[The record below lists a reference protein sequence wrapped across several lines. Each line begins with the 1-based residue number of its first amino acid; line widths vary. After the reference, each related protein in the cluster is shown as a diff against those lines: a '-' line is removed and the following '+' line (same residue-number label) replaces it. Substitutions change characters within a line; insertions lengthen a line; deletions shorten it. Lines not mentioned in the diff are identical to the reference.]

1 MKKIYNLFVVLAA
14 VMLIAACGKESN
26 PYQEPDKTIEVVATD
41 VVFGPEGGNGEVE
54 FTASGTVGVVSN
66 RDWCTASVAG
76 TKVNVTVTE
85 WEGVETR
92 YAILT
97 LKCGAY
103 SVDVT
108 VQQNG
113 TILGGLTGAEIVAD
127 SKGTTQ
133 VFEVKVSGRV
143 TTSSAVDWASA
154 SYADGIV
161 TVTVD
166 ANADPATRFGDVT
179 VSAGENS
186 HSISIKQYPEFKTTA
201 SWTLSYDGRA
211 RSSSGTLYE
220 VISNEVEAGSSEG
233 LYFLTMSSE
242 AAYKASKIKKLDD
255 FIAAVAAEAEEEI
268 AYLVEYYTAFGYE
281 VTPADFM
288 YEDSDYDFF
297 AIQEPGKYY
306 AVAAGYDEEGYPTG
320 LFSYSEF
327 EVIEVKNAAGW
338 NAEYAGP
345 YVYGSTV
352 YDMVDFTAGDEDSY
366 YAVVMNEAD
375 YEKYYYSDVTNLIND
390 YVPYIIDTKPAL
402 RKGPKTLYFNKFGNG
417 NWHTFMIGF
426 DEEYNPTGKYFVG
439 TFKIDE
445 KPTEAYKAWLGD
457 WQITTPRDGNLDV
470 WTFEQGIINKS
481 YLINNF
487 GGHPYADFGWTVTI
501 DFNSEDGS
509 ISCENGQVLGA
520 DFTTSGKTCTP
531 TLLSKAVNPS
541 TGGVSRISG
550 TFTVFTGEIGA
561 DGNATLTPGTV
572 TISSWTPQTNPIS
585 GVQIYGIYSGG
596 AYYWR
601 KETPLPNILYPY
613 TGDSAPKKANAYLN
627 MNAFNES
634 YEPAEEMPYLME
646 APVVEVAEAASKAV
660 ATKRLAVKADK
671 QYRRK

>member
-113 TILGGLTGAEIVAD
+113 TILGGLTGAVVVAD
-127 SKGTTQ
+127 CKGTTQ
-133 VFEVKVSGRV
+133 VFEVKVSGSV
-143 TTSSAVDWASA
+143 TTSSAVDWASV
-154 SYADGIV
+154 SYVDGVV

-166 ANADPATRFGDVT
+166 ANADPFTRFGEVT
-179 VSAGENS
+179 VAAGDNA
-186 HSISIKQYPEFKTTA
+186 HAISIKQYPEFKTTA
-201 SWTLSYDGRA
+201 SWDVYYGGRA

-220 VISNEVEAGSSEG
+220 VIANDVEAGSSEG

-242 AAYKASKIKKLDD
+242 AAYKASNIEKLDD
-255 FIAAVAAEAEEEI
+255 FIASVAAEAEEEI
-268 AYLVEYYTAFGYE
+268 AYLVEYYALFGYE
-281 VTPADFM
+281 LTPADFM

-306 AVAAGYDEEGYPTG
+306 AVAAGYDEDGYPTG
-320 LFSYSEF
+320 LYSYNEF
-327 EVIEVKNAAGW
+327 EVIEVKNAEGW

-345 YVYGSTV
+345 YVSGSTV

-366 YAVVMNEAD
+366 YVVVMNEAD

-390 YVPYIIDTKPAL
+390 YVPYIIENKPAL

-439 TFKIDE
+439 SFKIDE

-470 WTFEQGIINKS
+470 WTFEQGVINKS
-481 YLINNF
+481 YFINNF
-487 GGHPYADFGWTVTI
+487 GGHATSLGWTVVI
-501 DFNSEDGS
+501 DFKAEDGS
-509 ISCENGQVLGA
+509 ISCANGQVVGPA
-520 DFTTSGKTCTP
+520 YTSSGESRTP
-531 TLLSKAVNPS
+531 TLLAKAINPS

-561 DGNATLTPGTV
+561 EGNATLTPGTV
-572 TISSWTPQTNPIS
+572 TISSWNPPEQPIS
-585 GVQIYGIYSGG
+585 GVQIYAIG
-596 AYYWR
+596 ATGVSYKK
-601 KETPLPNILYPY
+601 KETPLPNILVPY
-613 TGDSAPKKANAYLN
+613 TGDSAPKKANTYLDA
-627 MNAFNES
+627 NAFYES
-634 YEPAEEMPYLME
+634 YEPVEEMPYLME

>member
-108 VQQNG
+108 VQQSG

-133 VFEVKVSGRV
+133 VFEVKVSGSV

-166 ANADPATRFGDVT
+166 ANADPFTRFGEVT
-179 VSAGENS
+179 VAAGDNA
-186 HSISIKQYPEFKTTA
+186 HAISIKQYPEFKTTA
-201 SWTLSYDGRA
+201 SWDVYYGGRA

-220 VISNEVEAGSSEG
+220 VIANEVEAGSSEG

-268 AYLVEYYTAFGYE
+268 AYLVEYYTEFGYE

-306 AVAAGYDEEGYPTG
+306 AVAAGYDEDGYPTG
-320 LFSYSEF
+320 LYSYSEF
-327 EVIEVKNAAGW
+327 EVIEVKNAPGW
-338 NAEYAGP
+338 DATYAGP
-345 YVYGSTV
+345 YVAGSTV

-366 YAVVMNEAD
+366 YVVVMNEAD

-390 YVPYIIDTKPAL
+390 YVPYIIDNKPAL

-439 TFKIDE
+439 SFKIDE

-487 GGHPYADFGWTVTI
+487 GGHPASFGWTVTI
-501 DFNSEDGS
+501 DFKAEDGS
-509 ISCENGQVLGA
+509 ISCANGQVVGA
-520 DFTTSGKTCTP
+520 DVTSSGETRTP
-531 TLLSKAVNPS
+531 TLLAKAINPS

-561 DGNATLTPGTV
+561 EGNATLTPGTV
-572 TISSWTPQTNPIS
+572 TISSWNPPEQPIS
-585 GVQIYGIYSGG
+585 GVQLYAVGNSG
-596 AYYWR
+596 ASYWR
-601 KETPLPNILYPY
+601 KETPLPNVLVPY
-613 TGDSAPKKANAYLN
+613 EGDSAPKKANAYLN
-627 MNAFNES
+627 LNAFTES
-634 YEPAEEMPYLME
+634 YEPAAEMPYLME

>member
-133 VFEVKVSGRV
+133 VFEVKVSGSV
-143 TTSSAVDWASA
+143 TTSSAVDWASV
-154 SYADGIV
+154 SYVDGVV

-166 ANADPATRFGDVT
+166 ANADPATRFGEVT
-179 VSAGENS
+179 VAAGENS

-268 AYLVEYYTAFGYE
+268 AYLVEYYTMFGYE

-327 EVIEVKNAAGW
+327 EVIEVKNAEGW

-345 YVYGSTV
+345 YVAGSTV

-366 YAVVMNEAD
+366 YAVVMDSES
-375 YEKYYYSDVTNLIND
+375 YEKYYYSDITNLIND
-390 YVPYIIDTKPAL
+390 YVPYIIETQPTL
-402 RKGPKTLYFNKFGNG
+402 RTGNKTLYYSKFSNG
-417 NWHTFMIGF
+417 TWLTVMIGF
-426 DEEYNPTGKYFVG
+426 DSEYNPTGKYFVG
-439 TFKIDE
+439 AFKIDE

-457 WQITTPRDGNLDV
+457 WQITTPRVQNEVANYDV
-470 WTFEQGIINKS
+470 WTIEQGLVNGS
-481 YLINNF
+481 YFVNNF
-487 GGHPYADFGWTVTI
+487 GGHPTSFGWTVTLN
-501 DFNSEDGS
+501 FNATTNE
-509 ISCENGQVLGA
+509 ISCDNGQVVGPDGTSSGA
-520 DFTTSGKTCTP
+520 TYTP
-531 TLLSKAVNPS
+531 TLLAKVLIGTSNYRF
-541 TGGVSRISG
+541 TG
-550 TFTVFTGEIGA
+550 TFTVFTGVINS
-561 DGNATLTPGTV
+561 DGDIELTPGTV
-572 TISSWTPQTNPIS
+572 NYQGAKQTIT
-585 GVQIYGIYSGG
+585 GVQLYGIKSSG
-596 AYYWR
+596 ASYWR
-601 KETPLPNILYPY
+601 TETPLPNVLKPY
-613 TGDSAPKKANAYLN
+613 EGDSAPKKANAYLN
-627 MNAFNES
+627 LNAFTES
-634 YEPAEEMPYLME
+634 YEPAAEMPYLME

>member
-133 VFEVKVSGRV
+133 VFEVKVSGSV
-143 TTSSAVDWASA
+143 TTSSAVDWASV
-154 SYADGIV
+154 SYVDGVV

-166 ANADPATRFGDVT
+166 ANADPFTRFGEVT
-179 VSAGENS
+179 VAAGENS

-201 SWTLSYDGRA
+201 SWTLSYEGRA

-255 FIAAVAAEAEEEI
+255 FIAAVAAEAEEVI
-268 AYLVEYYTAFGYE
+268 AYLVEYYAMYGYE

-306 AVAAGYDEEGYPTG
+306 AVAAGYDEDGYPTG

-352 YDMVDFTAGDEDSY
+352 YDMVDFTAGEEDSY

-390 YVPYIIDTKPAL
+390 YVPYIIENKPAL

-470 WTFEQGIINKS
+470 WTFEQGVINKS
-481 YLINNF
+481 YFINNF
-487 GGHPYADFGWTVTI
+487 GGHPASFGWTVTI
-501 DFNSEDGS
+501 DFNAEDGS
-509 ISCENGQVLGA
+509 ISCANGQVVGA
-520 DFTTSGKTCTP
+520 DVTESGETRTP
-531 TLLSKAVNPS
+531 TLLAKVLIGTSNYRF
-541 TGGVSRISG
+541 TG
-550 TFTVFTGEIGA
+550 TFTVFTGAINT
-561 DGNATLTPGTV
+561 DGDIELTPGTV
-572 TISSWTPQTNPIS
+572 TYQGAKQTIT
-585 GVQIYGIYSGG
+585 GVQLYAVGKNG
-596 AYYWR
+596 ATYWT
-601 KETPLPNILYPY
+601 KETPLPNILKPY
-613 TGDSAPKKANAYLN
+613 EGDSAPKKANAYLN
-627 MNAFNES
+627 LNAFTES
-634 YEPAEEMPYLME
+634 YEPAAEMPYLME

>member
-133 VFEVKVSGRV
+133 VFEVKVSGSV
-143 TTSSAVDWASA
+143 TTSSAVDWASV
-154 SYADGIV
+154 SYVDGVV

-166 ANADPATRFGDVT
+166 ANADPFTRFGEVT
-179 VSAGENS
+179 VAAGENS

-201 SWTLSYDGRA
+201 SWTLSYEGRA

-220 VISNEVEAGSSEG
+220 VIANEVEAGSSEG

-255 FIAAVAAEAEEEI
+255 FIAAVAAEAEEVI
-268 AYLVEYYTAFGYE
+268 AYLVEYYALFGYE

-306 AVAAGYDEEGYPTG
+306 AVAAGYDEDGYPTG

-327 EVIEVKNAAGW
+327 EVIEVKNAEGW

-352 YDMVDFTAGDEDSY
+352 YDMVDFTAGEDDSY
-366 YAVVMNEAD
+366 YVVVMNEAD

-390 YVPYIIDTKPAL
+390 YVPYIIENKPAL

-439 TFKIDE
+439 AFKIDE

-470 WTFEQGIINKS
+470 WTFEQGVINKS
-481 YLINNF
+481 YFINNF
-487 GGHPYADFGWTVTI
+487 GGHPASLGWTVTI
-501 DFNSEDGS
+501 DFNAKDGS
-509 ISCENGQVLGA
+509 ISCANGQVVGA
-520 DFTTSGKTCTP
+520 DVTVSGESRTP
-531 TLLSKAVNPS
+531 TLLAKAINPS
-541 TGGVSRISG
+541 TGGVSIISG

-561 DGNATLTPGTV
+561 EGNATLTPGTV
-572 TISSWTPQTNPIS
+572 TISSWNPPEQPIS
-585 GVQIYGIYSGG
+585 GVQLYVVGKNGTSYS
-596 AYYWR
+596 R
-601 KETPLPNILYPY
+601 KETPLPNVLVPY
-613 TGDSAPKKANAYLN
+613 EGDSAPKKANAYLN
-627 MNAFNES
+627 LNAFTES
-634 YEPAEEMPYLME
+634 YEPAAEMPYLME

>member
-133 VFEVKVSGRV
+133 VFEVKVSGSV
-143 TTSSAVDWASA
+143 TTSSAVDWASV
-154 SYADGIV
+154 SYVDGVV

-166 ANADPATRFGDVT
+166 ANADPFTRFGEVT
-179 VSAGENS
+179 VAAGENS

-201 SWTLSYDGRA
+201 SWTLSYEGRA

-220 VISNEVEAGSSEG
+220 VIANEVEAGSSEG

-268 AYLVEYYTAFGYE
+268 AYLVEYYTEFGYE

-327 EVIEVKNAAGW
+327 EVIEVKNAEGW

-345 YVYGSTV
+345 YVSGSTV
-352 YDMVDFTAGDEDSY
+352 YDMVDFTAGEEDSY
-366 YAVVMNEAD
+366 YTVVMDSES
-375 YEKYYYSDVTNLIND
+375 YEKYYYSDITNLIND
-390 YVPYIIDTKPAL
+390 YVPYIIETQPTL
-402 RKGPKTLYFNKFGNG
+402 RTGNKTLYYSKFSNG
-417 NWHTFMIGF
+417 TWLTVMIGF
-426 DEEYNPTGKYFVG
+426 DSEYNPTGKYFVG
-439 TFKIDE
+439 AFKIDE

-470 WTFEQGIINKS
+470 WTFEQGVINKS
-481 YLINNF
+481 YFINNF
-487 GGHPYADFGWTVTI
+487 GGHATSLGWTVVI
-501 DFNSEDGS
+501 DFKAEDGS
-509 ISCENGQVLGA
+509 ISCANGQVVGPA
-520 DFTTSGKTCTP
+520 YTSSNESRTP
-531 TLLSKAVNPS
+531 TLLAKAINPS

-561 DGNATLTPGTV
+561 EGNATLTPGTV
-572 TISSWTPQTNPIS
+572 TISSWNPPEQPIS
-585 GVQIYGIYSGG
+585 GVQIYAIG
-596 AYYWR
+596 ATGASYKK
-601 KETPLPNILYPY
+601 KETPLPNILVPY
-613 TGDSAPKKANAYLN
+613 TGDSAPKKANTYLDA
-627 MNAFNES
+627 NAFYES

>member
-108 VQQNG
+108 VQQSG

-133 VFEVKVSGRV
+133 VFEVKVSGSV

-268 AYLVEYYTAFGYE
+268 AYLVEYYAMFGYE

-306 AVAAGYDEEGYPTG
+306 AVAAGYDEDGYPTG

-366 YAVVMNEAD
+366 YVVVMNEAD

-390 YVPYIIDTKPAL
+390 YVPYIIENKPAL

-439 TFKIDE
+439 SFKIDE

-470 WTFEQGIINKS
+470 WTFEQGVINKS
-481 YLINNF
+481 YFINNF
-487 GGHPYADFGWTVTI
+487 GGHATSLGWTVVI
-501 DFNSEDGS
+501 DFKAEDGS
-509 ISCENGQVLGA
+509 ISCANGQVVGPA
-520 DFTTSGKTCTP
+520 YTSSGESRTP
-531 TLLSKAVNPS
+531 TLLAKAINPS

-561 DGNATLTPGTV
+561 EGNATLTPGTV
-572 TISSWTPQTNPIS
+572 TISSWNPPEQPIS
-585 GVQIYGIYSGG
+585 GVQIYAIG
-596 AYYWR
+596 ATGTSYKK
-601 KETPLPNILYPY
+601 KETPLPNILVPY
-613 TGDSAPKKANAYLN
+613 TGDSAPKKANTYLDA
-627 MNAFNES
+627 NAFYES

>member
-133 VFEVKVSGRV
+133 VFEVKVSGSV
-143 TTSSAVDWASA
+143 TTSSAVDWASV
-154 SYADGIV
+154 SYVDGVV

-166 ANADPATRFGDVT
+166 ANADPFTRFGEVT
-179 VSAGENS
+179 VAAGENS

-242 AAYKASKIKKLDD
+242 AAFKASKIKKLDD
-255 FIAAVAAEAEEEI
+255 FIAAVAAEAEETRI
-268 AYLVEYYTAFGYE
+268 QTMISSLSRSLASTMQLPLVMTRMVILPVCTLTASSRLSRLRMLKVGMQSMPDLMYLVQL
-281 VTPADFM
+281 FM
-288 YEDSDYDFF
+288 TWLISP
-297 AIQEPGKYY
+297 Q
-306 AVAAGYDEEGYPTG
+306 
-320 LFSYSEF
+320 
-327 EVIEVKNAAGW
+327 VK
-338 NAEYAGP
+338 
-345 YVYGSTV
+345 
-352 YDMVDFTAGDEDSY
+352 
-366 YAVVMNEAD
+366 
-375 YEKYYYSDVTNLIND
+375 KI
-390 YVPYIIDTKPAL
+390 
-402 RKGPKTLYFNKFGNG
+402 
-417 NWHTFMIGF
+417 HTM
-426 DEEYNPTGKYFVG
+426 
-439 TFKIDE
+439 
-445 KPTEAYKAWLGD
+445 L
-457 WQITTPRDGNLDV
+457 
-470 WTFEQGIINKS
+470 
-481 YLINNF
+481 
-487 GGHPYADFGWTVTI
+487 
-501 DFNSEDGS
+501 
-509 ISCENGQVLGA
+509 
-520 DFTTSGKTCTP
+520 
-531 TLLSKAVNPS
+531 
-541 TGGVSRISG
+541 
-550 TFTVFTGEIGA
+550 
-561 DGNATLTPGTV
+561 
-572 TISSWTPQTNPIS
+572 
-585 GVQIYGIYSGG
+585 
-596 AYYWR
+596 
-601 KETPLPNILYPY
+601 
-613 TGDSAPKKANAYLN
+613 
-627 MNAFNES
+627 
-634 YEPAEEMPYLME
+634 
-646 APVVEVAEAASKAV
+646 
-660 ATKRLAVKADK
+660 
-671 QYRRK
+671 

>member
-85 WEGVETR
+85 WEGVESR
-92 YAILT
+92 YAVLT

-108 VQQNG
+108 VQQSG

-133 VFEVKVSGRV
+133 VFEVKVSGAV
-143 TTSSAVDWASA
+143 TTTSNVDWASA

-268 AYLVEYYTAFGYE
+268 AYLVEYYAMYGYE

-320 LFSYSEF
+320 LYSYSEF

-366 YAVVMNEAD
+366 YVVVMNEAD

-390 YVPYIIDTKPAL
+390 YVPYIIENKPAL
-402 RKGPKTLYFNKFGNG
+402 RKGSKTLYFNKFGNG

-457 WQITTPRDGNLDV
+457 WQITTPRDGNHDV
-470 WTFEQGIINKS
+470 WTFEQGVINKS
-481 YLINNF
+481 YFINNF
-487 GGHPYADFGWTVTI
+487 GGHPASFGWTVTI
-501 DFNSEDGS
+501 DFNAEDGS
-509 ISCENGQVLGA
+509 ISCANGQVVGA
-520 DFTTSGKTCTP
+520 DVTASGETRTP
-531 TLLSKAVNPS
+531 TLLAKVLIGTSNYRF
-541 TGGVSRISG
+541 TG
-550 TFTVFTGEIGA
+550 TFTVFTGAINT
-561 DGNATLTPGTV
+561 DGDIELTPGTV
-572 TISSWTPQTNPIS
+572 TYQGAKQTIT
-585 GVQIYGIYSGG
+585 GVQLYAVGNNG
-596 AYYWR
+596 ATYWR
-601 KETPLPNILYPY
+601 KETPLPNVLAPY
-613 TGDSAPKKANAYLN
+613 EGDSAPKKANAYLN
-627 MNAFNES
+627 LNAFTES
-634 YEPAEEMPYLME
+634 YEPAAEMPYLME